1 MILSENMCQINLK
14 GVVEAKSKCIY
25 YITRCGKSM
34 NHREKHKEPESNN
47 QYTYEDAMKVADDI
61 FKLSKDNE
69 YHPGAFV
76 HGLVF
81 ALEATQQSYKI
92 PPKQIAEVKRSTRK
106 YLQQV
111 EQTLSQQKKE

>member
-1 MILSENMCQINLK
+1 MTDK
-14 GVVEAKSKCIY
+14 GK
-25 YITRCGKSM
+25 
-34 NHREKHKEPESNN
+34 NNKEQSNK

-61 FKLSKDNE
+61 FKLSKDKS
-69 YHPGAFV
+69 YHPGAFI

-111 EQTLSQQKKE
+111 EQTILEQKKEKKP

>member
-1 MILSENMCQINLK
+1 MQ
-14 GVVEAKSKCIY
+14 KSKNQENE
-25 YITRCGKSM
+25 T
-34 NHREKHKEPESNN
+34 SNV
-47 QYTYEDAMKVADDI
+47 YSFEDAMKVADDI
-61 FKLSKDNE
+61 FKLLKDNE

-92 PPKQIAEVKRSTRK
+92 PPKQIAEVKRGTRK

-111 EQTLSQQKKE
+111 ETSMRDNPQK